1 MNPSF
6 YFLKIKEK
14 NMKLKNSASF
24 AVILIAMI
32 LLSACAT
39 GTTPTQAPQPT
50 NIPAVEQP
58 TSSPPTQAP
67 QPTAIPPTAEPTAP
81 PAASE
86 PCLIVGALYGGP
98 MNDAGY
104 NQAMH
109 ESMVEMNKNIA
120 CVKLIEAE
128 NVPDE
133 AGAKTT
139 MENMIQQGAKLIFA
153 TAFNH
158 QNPAFELAATHKDVI
173 FEHAG
178 GWMMSDNFA
187 NYYGAPP
194 NSWYAMGVAAGLMTE
209 SNKLGFVAAFP
220 MGWTTTFINAFTLGA
235 QSVNPDVQT
244 NVAYTFNWGDRAKEA
259 DATNSLINQG
269 ADVITMHVD
278 SPSTVI
284 STAESR
290 GIYSIG
296 FQDLAAQQFAPDY
309 WITGTGFTLG
319 DKVTWLTQSVI
330 DKTWEPIFLRCG
342 VTDGCIT
349 VAPFGPEVPK
359 EVQDKVLQAVADTDG
374 GKIVVFKGP
383 IKDQSGAVKVAEGE
397 TLTDDTLSALDW
409 FVEGVVGSPK

>member
-1 MNPSF
+1 
-6 YFLKIKEK
+6 
-14 NMKLKNSASF
+14 MKTHLSYKLS
-24 AVILIAMI
+24 VCILCA
-32 LLSACAT
+32 LLLLTACAAPT
-39 GTTPTQAPQPT
+39 AAPAPTQP
-50 NIPAVEQP
+50 PA
-58 TSSPPTQAP
+58 
-67 QPTAIPPTAEPTAP
+67 QPTAAPEPTQPPPPTAAPEPTAAPAPTEPPAEPTAA
-81 PAASE
+81 PAAASTE

-98 MNDAGY
+98 KNDAGY
-104 NQAMH
+104 NQAMA
-109 ESMVEMNKNIA
+109 ESMAAMANKIS

-133 AGAKTT
+133 AGAKAT

-158 QNPAFELAATHKDVI
+158 QNPAFELAKTHPDVI

-178 GWMMSDNFA
+178 GWMMGDNFA

-194 NSWYAMGVAAGLMTE
+194 NSWYAMGAAAGMMTE

-220 MGWTTTFINAFTLGA
+220 MGWTTTFINAFEQGA
-235 QSVNPDVQT
+235 KSVNPKAET
-244 NVAYTFNWGDRAKEA
+244 TVAYTFNWGDRAKEA
-259 DATNSLINQG
+259 DTTNSLINQG

-290 GIYSIG
+290 GVYSIG
-296 FQDLAAQQFAPDY
+296 FQDLAAQQFAPEN

-319 DKVTWLTQSVI
+319 DKVTWLTSTVL
-330 DKTWEPIFLRCG
+330 DKTWKPIFLRCG
-342 VTDGCIT
+342 VKDGCMAI
-349 VAPFGPEVPK
+349 APFGPKVPK
-359 EVQDKVLQAVADTDG
+359 AVQDKVLQAMKDTDD

-383 IKDQSGAVKVAEGE
+383 IKDQSGAIKVAEGE
-397 TLTDDTLSALDW
+397 TLTDDMLSSLDW